1 MRGTRTSKPCELC
14 NRPGCHGECDNYIL
28 DMVLR
33 DADHDEYEQLFK
45 EIPKFNYVRNQKV
58 NAIFGTDLE
67 VATNSTLAADKTEEF
82 SSFLYSTNDNG
93 NTNLYEIKKAHK
105 ERETFGEGYLFFDRK
120 NVYALTKWQVSAY
133 QEDDKDPIID
143 KVLYYTIGEV
153 SVGDSISFKNTDG
166 YIKQEEGYIISPAN
180 MVKFKSDSYAMNS
193 DLRQLQI
200 LIEINRKIYQS
211 TTKRDYGD
219 IFLLTSAPQ
228 VNPISAVAKRVKDS
242 VNEAVEKM
250 RERVVNLI
258 KRNKVED
265 SNIVA
270 LDDSYKDV
278 KQIAPVTKVTDYQF
292 IWENQDDIVT
302 SVFNF
307 PMLLAGLGDEAG
319 NVSKE
324 ELLKEAR
331 ANTLTP
337 LKADTANALSKIAKV
352 LFGEEYYLRFQD
364 YSEVNAGFKEDN
376 ETKE

>member
-1 MRGTRTSKPCELC
+1 MKNARTSKQCELC
-14 NRPGCHGECDNYIL
+14 NRRGCHGECDNYIL
-28 DMVLR
+28 DMVLHEADR
-33 DADHDEYEQLFK
+33 DEFDRLFR
-45 EIPKFNYVRNQKV
+45 EIPKFNYVLNEKV
-58 NAIFGTDLE
+58 NALFGTDLE
-67 VATNSTLAADKTEEF
+67 VATESKKVDKQTEEF

-93 NTNLYEIKKAHK
+93 NTNLFEIKKALK
-105 ERETFGEGYLFFDRK
+105 EREIFGEGYLFFDKK
-120 NVYALTKWQVSAY
+120 NVYALAESQVTAH
-133 QEDDKDPIID
+133 QKNDKDPILD
-143 KVLYYTIGEV
+143 EVLYYTVGEV
-153 SVGDSISFKNTDG
+153 TTEDKFEFPSEGFIQQD
-166 YIKQEEGYIISPAN
+166 EGYIISPDN
-180 MVKFKSDSYAMNS
+180 MIKFKSDSYALNS

-200 LIEINRKIYQS
+200 LLEINRKIYES

-219 IFLLTSAPQ
+219 IFLLTDAPQ

-270 LDDSYKDV
+270 LDESYKDV

-292 IWENQDDIVT
+292 IWENQDDIIT

-337 LKADTANALSKIAKV
+337 LKADTANALSKITKV
-352 LFGEEYYLRFQD
+352 LFGENYYLRFQD
-364 YSEVNAGFKEDN
+364 YSEVSSGFKEDN

>member
-1 MRGTRTSKPCELC
+1 MKNARTSKPCELC
-14 NRPGCHGECDNYIL
+14 NRRGCHGECDNYIL
-28 DMVLR
+28 DMVLHEADR
-33 DADHDEYEQLFK
+33 DEFDRLFR
-45 EIPKFNYVRNQKV
+45 EIPKFNYVLNEKV

-67 VATNSTLAADKTEEF
+67 VATESKKVDKQTEEF
-82 SSFLYSTNDNG
+82 SSFLYSTNDND
-93 NTNLYEIKKAHK
+93 NTNLFEIKKALK
-105 ERETFGEGYLFFDRK
+105 EKEVFGEGYLFFDKK
-120 NVYALTKWQVSAY
+120 NVYALAESQVTAH
-133 QEDDKDPIID
+133 QKNDKDPILD
-143 KVLYYTIGEV
+143 QVLYYTVGEV
-153 SVGDSISFKNTDG
+153 TTEDKFEFPPEGFMRQD
-166 YIKQEEGYIISPAN
+166 EGYIISPDN
-180 MVKFKSDSYAMNS
+180 MIKFKSDSYALNS

-200 LIEINRKIYQS
+200 LLEINRKIYES

-219 IFLLTSAPQ
+219 IFLLTDAPQ

-270 LDDSYKDV
+270 LDESYKDV

-292 IWENQDDIVT
+292 IWENKDDIIT

-337 LKADTANALSKIAKV
+337 LKADTANALSKITKA
-352 LFGEEYYLRFQD
+352 LFGENYYLRFQD
-364 YSEVNAGFKEDN
+364 YSEVSSGFKEDN

>member
-1 MRGTRTSKPCELC
+1 
-14 NRPGCHGECDNYIL
+14 
-28 DMVLR
+28 MVLHEADR
-33 DADHDEYEQLFK
+33 DEFDRLFR
-45 EIPKFNYVRNQKV
+45 EIPKFNYVLNEKV
-58 NAIFGTDLE
+58 NALFGTDLE
-67 VATNSTLAADKTEEF
+67 VATESKKVDKQTEEF

-93 NTNLYEIKKAHK
+93 NTNLFEIKKALK
-105 ERETFGEGYLFFDRK
+105 EREIFGEGYLFFDKK
-120 NVYALTKWQVSAY
+120 NVYALAESQVTAH
-133 QEDDKDPIID
+133 QKNDKDPILD
-143 KVLYYTIGEV
+143 EVLYYTVGEV
-153 SVGDSISFKNTDG
+153 TTEDKFEFPSEGFIQQD
-166 YIKQEEGYIISPAN
+166 EGYIISPDN
-180 MVKFKSDSYAMNS
+180 MIKFKSDSYALNS

-200 LIEINRKIYQS
+200 LLEINRKIYES

-219 IFLLTSAPQ
+219 IFLLTDAPQ

-270 LDDSYKDV
+270 LDESYKDV

-292 IWENQDDIVT
+292 IWENQDDIIT

-337 LKADTANALSKIAKV
+337 LKADTANALSKITKV
-352 LFGEEYYLRFQD
+352 LFGENYYLRFQD
-364 YSEVNAGFKEDN
+364 YSEVSSGFKEDN

>member
-1 MRGTRTSKPCELC
+1 MRTSKSCELC

-28 DMVLR
+28 EMILDEADR
-33 DADHDEYEQLFK
+33 DEFDRLFR
-45 EIPKFNYVRNQKV
+45 EIPKFNYVLNEKV

-67 VATNSTLAADKTEEF
+67 VATESEAAEEKTEEF

-93 NTNLYEIKKAHK
+93 NTNLFEIKKALK
-105 ERETFGEGYLFFDRK
+105 EKEVFGEGYLFFDKK
-120 NVYALTKWQVSAY
+120 NVYALAESQVTAY
-133 QEDDKDPIID
+133 QKNDKDPILD
-143 KVLYYTIGEV
+143 EVLYYTVGEV
-153 SVGDSISFKNTDG
+153 TTEDTIEFPADG
-166 YIKQEEGYIISPAN
+166 FIQQEEGYIISPAN
-180 MVKFKSDSYAMNS
+180 MIKFKSDSYALNS

-200 LIEINRKIYQS
+200 LIEINRKIYES

-228 VNPISAVAKRVKDS
+228 VNPISAVARRVKDS

-292 IWENQDDIVT
+292 IWENQDDIIT

-307 PMLLAGLGDEAG
+307 PMLLAGLGDDAG

-352 LFGEEYYLRFQD
+352 LFGENYYLRFQD
-364 YSEVNAGFKEDN
+364 YSEVSSGFKEDN

>member
-1 MRGTRTSKPCELC
+1 MKNARTSKPCELC
-14 NRPGCHGECDNYIL
+14 NRRGCHGECDNYIL
-28 DMVLR
+28 DMVLHEADR
-33 DADHDEYEQLFK
+33 DEFDRLFR
-45 EIPKFNYVRNQKV
+45 EIPKFNYVLNEKV

-67 VATNSTLAADKTEEF
+67 VATESKKVDKQTEEF

-93 NTNLYEIKKAHK
+93 NTNLFEIKKALK
-105 ERETFGEGYLFFDRK
+105 EREIFGEGYLFFDKK
-120 NVYALTKWQVSAY
+120 NVYALAESQVTAH
-133 QEDDKDPIID
+133 QKNDKDPILD
-143 KVLYYTIGEV
+143 EVLYYTVGEV
-153 SVGDSISFKNTDG
+153 TTEDKFEFPSEGFIQQD
-166 YIKQEEGYIISPAN
+166 EGYIISPDN
-180 MVKFKSDSYAMNS
+180 MIKFKSDSYALNS

-200 LIEINRKIYQS
+200 LLEINRKIYES

-219 IFLLTSAPQ
+219 IFLLTDAPQ

-270 LDDSYKDV
+270 LDESYKDV

-292 IWENQDDIVT
+292 IWENQDDIIT

-337 LKADTANALSKIAKV
+337 LKADTANALSKITKV
-352 LFGEEYYLRFQD
+352 LFGENYYLRFQD
-364 YSEVNAGFKEDN
+364 YSEVSSGFKEDN

>member
-1 MRGTRTSKPCELC
+1 MKNARTSKPCELC
-14 NRPGCHGECDNYIL
+14 NRRGCHGECDNYIL
-28 DMVLR
+28 DMVLHEADR
-33 DADHDEYEQLFK
+33 DEFDRLFR
-45 EIPKFNYVRNQKV
+45 EIPKFNYVLNEKV

-67 VATNSTLAADKTEEF
+67 VATESKKVDKQTEEF

-93 NTNLYEIKKAHK
+93 NTNLFEIKKALK
-105 ERETFGEGYLFFDRK
+105 EREIFGEGYLFFDKK
-120 NVYALTKWQVSAY
+120 NVYALAESQVTAH
-133 QEDDKDPIID
+133 QKNDKDPILD
-143 KVLYYTIGEV
+143 EVLYYTVGEV
-153 SVGDSISFKNTDG
+153 TTEDKFEFPSEGFIQQD
-166 YIKQEEGYIISPAN
+166 EGYIISPDN
-180 MVKFKSDSYAMNS
+180 MIKFKSDSYALNS

-200 LIEINRKIYQS
+200 LLEINRKIYES

-219 IFLLTSAPQ
+219 IFLLTDAPQ

-270 LDDSYKDV
+270 LDESYKDV
-278 KQIAPVTKVTDYQF
+278 RQIAPVTKVTDYQF
-292 IWENQDDIVT
+292 IWENQDDIIT

-337 LKADTANALSKIAKV
+337 LKADTANALSKITKV
-352 LFGEEYYLRFQD
+352 LFGENYYLRFQD
-364 YSEVNAGFKEDN
+364 YSEVSSGFKEDN

>member
-1 MRGTRTSKPCELC
+1 MKNARTSKPCELC
-14 NRPGCHGECDNYIL
+14 NRRGCHGECDNYIL
-28 DMVLR
+28 DMVLHEADR
-33 DADHDEYEQLFK
+33 DEFDRLFR
-45 EIPKFNYVRNQKV
+45 EIPKFNYVLKEKV

-67 VATNSTLAADKTEEF
+67 VATESKKVDKQTEEF

-93 NTNLYEIKKAHK
+93 NTNLFEIKKALK
-105 ERETFGEGYLFFDRK
+105 EREIFGEGYLFFDKK
-120 NVYALTKWQVSAY
+120 NVYALAESQVTAH
-133 QEDDKDPIID
+133 QKNDKDPILD
-143 KVLYYTIGEV
+143 EVLYYTVGEV
-153 SVGDSISFKNTDG
+153 TTEDKFEFPSEGFIQQD
-166 YIKQEEGYIISPAN
+166 EGYIISPDN
-180 MVKFKSDSYAMNS
+180 MIKFKSDSYALNS

-200 LIEINRKIYQS
+200 LLEINRKIYES

-219 IFLLTSAPQ
+219 IFLLTDAPQ

-270 LDDSYKDV
+270 LDESYKDV

-292 IWENQDDIVT
+292 IWENQDDIIT

-337 LKADTANALSKIAKV
+337 LKADTANALSKITKV
-352 LFGEEYYLRFQD
+352 LFGENYYLRFQD
-364 YSEVNAGFKEDN
+364 YSEVSSGFKEDN

>member
-1 MRGTRTSKPCELC
+1 MRGNRKSKPCELC
-14 NRPGCHGECDNYIL
+14 NRRGCHGECDNYIL
-28 DMVLR
+28 DMILH
-33 DADHDEYEQLFK
+33 DADHDEFDRLFK
-45 EIPKFNYVRNQKV
+45 EIPKFNYVRDQKV

-67 VATNSTLAADKTEEF
+67 VATNSTLDADKTEEF
-82 SSFLYSTNDNG
+82 SSFLYSTNENG
-93 NTNLYEIKKAHK
+93 NTNLYEIKKALK
-105 ERETFGEGYLFFDRK
+105 ERETFGEGYLFFDKK

-143 KVLYYTIGEV
+143 KILYYTIGEV
-153 SVGDSISFKNTDG
+153 SIGDSISFKNTDG
-166 YIKQEEGYIISPAN
+166 YIKQEEGYIISPEN
-180 MVKFKSDSYAMNS
+180 MIKFKSDSYAMNS

-200 LIEINRKIYQS
+200 LIEINRKIYES

-219 IFLLTSAPQ
+219 IFLFTNAPQ
-228 VNPISAVAKRVKDS
+228 KNIVSAVAKRVKDS

-258 KRNKVED
+258 KKNKVED

-270 LDDSYKDV
+270 LDESYKDV
-278 KQIAPVTKVTDYQF
+278 KQISPVTKVTDYQF
-292 IWENQDDIVT
+292 IWENQEDIIT

-307 PMLLAGLGDEAG
+307 PMILAGLGDEAG

-331 ANTLTP
+331 ANMLTP

-364 YSEVNAGFKEDN
+364 YSEVSAGYKEDN
-376 ETKE
+376 KTKE